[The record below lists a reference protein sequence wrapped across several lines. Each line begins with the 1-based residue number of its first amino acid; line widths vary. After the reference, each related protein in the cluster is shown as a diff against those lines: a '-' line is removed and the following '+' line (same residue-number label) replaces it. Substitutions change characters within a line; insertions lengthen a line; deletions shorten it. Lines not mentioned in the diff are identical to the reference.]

1 MTTNPLV
8 EYLASYGPHAS
19 ANNLYDEFVA
29 KESKRPK
36 CKPIHIPQPTIDT
49 VIKELSQKS
58 SRSVILTGTAGDG
71 KTYTA
76 RRVLEKISNGKKIWT
91 TTEKVLKFNYKGKT
105 ITFVKD
111 LSELN
116 DCDKKD
122 IFPKIRDSLIEEGED
137 IFVICVNDGHL
148 LKFFREKRKLRHGK
162 KLHDKI
168 YEILKKGTANNSEK
182 KFQLINMSRID
193 HGDCLDE
200 IIDQIVGHESWKK
213 CDGCSAF
220 KNTKN
225 PCPIRTN
232 LKLLKDSGDPSIRAR
247 LHDMLSMASA
257 DGKHLPIRQIMLL
270 IVNIILG
277 DRKDSRR
284 SNLLNCNTARRRA
297 NNSEYALTNP
307 YANIFGDNL
316 SRRKRLQYG
325 AFSVL
330 NEFGVGYET
339 NNFFD
344 QRLFRKS
351 EDLPDHPIYGEK
363 IFNTHRSS
371 YRDNED
377 DSAKE
382 FKGAIIDQRRRLFFS
397 VKADYGETR
406 SEPRSN
412 PWNLTTF
419 KYGAAHCC
427 VSKSYE
433 SVSDPAHVDEISHKI
448 ILGLNR
454 MMSGYLTHTD
464 DSLWII
470 EPGGVYHGREIPLA
484 FEKAT
489 LEQEEEITFC
499 FKKPQEKG
507 LAPNIVVY
515 MDNKRTSEKL
525 PLRPS
530 LTECL
535 IRIADGTLLSTFSS
549 EVRNEVERFQL
560 RMTAHLGRSTD
571 SRFVPHLLE
580 MENGALVMKVI
591 PVISKRRKQS

>member
-29 KESKRPK
+29 KTSKRLK
-36 CKPIHIPQPTIDT
+36 CKPIHIPQPTVDV

-58 SRSVILTGTAGDG
+58 PRSVILTGTAGDG

-76 RRVLEKISNGKKIWT
+76 RQVLEKISNRKKVWA
-91 TTEKVLKFNYKGKT
+91 TTEKSFKFKHKGNV

-116 DCDKKD
+116 DHEKKD
-122 IFPKIRDSLIEEGED
+122 IFPKIRDSLIDEGKD
-137 IFVICVNDGHL
+137 IFVICANDGHL

-168 YEILKKGTANNSEK
+168 YEILRKGTANYSEK

-200 IIDQIVGHESWKK
+200 MIDRIIGHEGWKK
-213 CDGCSAF
+213 CDGCPALKS
-220 KNTKN
+220 TKN
-225 PCPIRTN
+225 PCPIRIN
-232 LKLLKDSGDPSIRAR
+232 LKLLENSGDPSMRAR

-297 NNSEYALTNP
+297 NKSEYTLTNP

-316 SRRKRLQYG
+316 SKRKRLQYG

-344 QRLFRKS
+344 QRLVRKS

-363 IFNTHRSS
+363 IFNSHRSS
-371 YRDNED
+371 YRDDAD
-377 DSAKE
+377 DGAKE
-382 FKGAIIDQRRRLFFS
+382 FKYAIIDQRRRLFFS
-397 VKADYGETR
+397 IKADYEETR
-406 SEPRSN
+406 SEPRRN

-419 KYGAAHCC
+419 KHGAAHCYI
-427 VSKSYE
+427 SKSYA
-433 SVSDPAHVDEISHKI
+433 SASNSDYVDEIYQKI

-454 MMSGYLTHTD
+454 MMSGYLTLTD

-470 EPGGVYHGREIPLA
+470 EPGGIYHGKEIPLA
-484 FEKAT
+484 LERAT
-489 LEQEEEITFC
+489 MEPEAEITFC
-499 FKKPQEKG
+499 FKKPREKG
-507 LAPNIVVY
+507 FAPYIAVY
-515 MDNKRTSEKL
+515 MENKGKPEKIS
-525 PLRPS
+525 LRPS

-535 IRIADGTLLSTFSS
+535 IRISDGTLLSTFSS
-549 EVRNEVERFQL
+549 EVRREVERFQL
-560 RMTAHLGRSTD
+560 RMIANLGKSVG
-571 SRFVPHLLE
+571 SGCVPHLLE
-580 MENGALVMKVI
+580 MENGVLAMKVI
-591 PVISKRRKQS
+591 PVISKRRKQP